1 MNIVLAFDRLW
12 GMNFMIFLYKFVL
25 QIVSYKKFIGV
36 LLLYINRLANFAKVY
51 RHFLAHPQKIEK
63 FLARFW
69 KKEKKNWRISRDCK
83 LSEDKF

>member
-1 MNIVLAFDRLW
+1 MSIALAFDRLW

-51 RHFLAHPQKIEK
+51 RHFLAHSQKIEK
-63 FLARFW
+63 IFGALLEER
-69 KKEKKNWRISRDCK
+69 EKNWRISRDCK